1 MEEKRDLNGICC
13 CCWTNY
19 GSRSKS
25 LHQVN
30 ETITIESMMKVF
42 IFEGYSKNEFIYPS
56 VVCSGCKRNLYRL
69 NTGDNARGAWGEKVS
84 KVEYNYIQ

>member
-30 ETITIESMMKVF
+30 ETIESMMKVF

>member
-1 MEEKRDLNGICC
+1 
-13 CCWTNY
+13 
-19 GSRSKS
+19 
-25 LHQVN
+25 
-30 ETITIESMMKVF
+30 MKVF

>member
-30 ETITIESMMKVF
+30 ETIESMMKVF

-56 VVCSGCKRNLYRL
+56 VVCSGRKRNSYRL